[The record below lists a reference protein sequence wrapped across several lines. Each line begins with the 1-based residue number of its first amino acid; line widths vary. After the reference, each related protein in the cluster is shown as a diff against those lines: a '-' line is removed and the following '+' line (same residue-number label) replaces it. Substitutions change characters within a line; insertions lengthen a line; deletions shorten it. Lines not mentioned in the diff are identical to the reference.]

1 MTLQHKLFKF
11 YLMLASV
18 YLVIAVASNLQAEED
33 IEALPEESSENQE
46 ISTDISDL
54 EKCMMKAKSMKDKK
68 NCKKEHMKTV
78 EQFIDEEG
86 LSLIDGFLKIYTD
99 EDNINYYLKLDNND

>member
-1 MTLQHKLFKF
+1 MTLQNKLFKF
-11 YLMLASV
+11 YLILATG
-18 YLVIAVASNLQAEED
+18 YLVIALSSNLQAEED
-33 IEALPEESSENQE
+33 IEAFTEESSENQE

-78 EQFIDEEG
+78 EQFINEEG
-86 LSLIDGFLKIYTD
+86 LGLIDGFLKIYSD
-99 EDNINYYLKLDNND
+99 EDHINYYLQQQ